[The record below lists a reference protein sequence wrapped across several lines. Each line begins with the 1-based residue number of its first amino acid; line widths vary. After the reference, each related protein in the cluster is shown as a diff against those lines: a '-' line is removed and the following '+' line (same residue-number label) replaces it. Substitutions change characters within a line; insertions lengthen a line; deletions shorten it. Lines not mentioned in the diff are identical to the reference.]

1 MGKTSSN
8 GPDGST
14 GNKDQTDASQATR
27 HQQYAI
33 EDVKDIPKGLHVRLY
48 KNYQAH
54 RARYWWDTITTN
66 ATWYR
71 VKYKSGRFGKECET
85 PCWTTF
91 FGGRAEYSPYEPV
104 PGWLQPLVDEVSTD
118 LNMGSRPFN
127 AMLLRLYFDGN
138 DEIAWHTDGRTFLGQ
153 TPTIAS
159 LSFGANAT
167 FSMRRMTNVWPPLDG
182 SAGDGVDKSTPQRD
196 FVVGDGDMLV
206 MLGATQ
212 KHWHHKVP
220 KERGRRPRLNI
231 NFRYIMSGPDAERGQ
246 KTYYKYMVHGDED
259 RPRSYS
265 YKEIMTMRGGMMNF
279 ARPKSECVTSGGGT
293 DGGDNRK
300 KVKAHQE
307 AVAVN
312 DCPRIATTSSGNESS
327 KSANGEES
335 NIAAYL
341 ASENVDQATFMALP
355 EDIREELV
363 GHWKSRQSSSETPTT
378 ARQTGSKPTAN
389 TASSCGKKRQ
399 QNLIGGRS
407 SVGTTSKGSKEMKKA
422 SGLGTLDSFFLSKK

>member
-1 MGKTSSN
+1 MGKTSSSD

-14 GNKDQTDASQATR
+14 GDKDQNDPSHATR
-27 HQQYAI
+27 HHQQCAI
-33 EDVKDIPKGLHVRLY
+33 EDVKDNPKGLHVRLY
-48 KNYQAH
+48 KNYQQAH

-71 VKYKSGRFGKECET
+71 VKYRSGRFGKECET

-91 FGGRAEYSPYEPV
+91 FGGREEYSPYEPV
-104 PGWLQPLVDEVSTD
+104 PGWLQPLVDEVSAD
-118 LNMGSRPFN
+118 LDMGSRPFN

-182 SAGDGVDKSTPQRD
+182 LAGDGIDRSTPQRD

-212 KHWHHKVP
+212 KHWHHRVP

-259 RPRSYS
+259 IPRSYS
-265 YKEIMTMRGGMMNF
+265 YKEIMQMRGGMMNF
-279 ARPKSECVTSGGGT
+279 ARPKSACVPS
-293 DGGDNRK
+293 GGDNRK
-300 KVKAHQE
+300 EDKTHQDL
-307 AVAVN
+307 A
-312 DCPRIATTSSGNESS
+312 ATSPGNESS
-327 KSANGEES
+327 KPAKGEEP
-335 NIAAYL
+335 NIASYL
-341 ASENVDQATFMALP
+341 AAENVDRSSFMALP
-355 EDIREELV
+355 EDIRRELV
-363 GHWKSRQSSSETPTT
+363 DHWSSRQSSSETQTLIRPTE
-378 ARQTGSKPTAN
+378 N
-389 TASSCGKKRQ
+389 TASSMQSCGKKRQ

-407 SVGTTSKGSKEMKKA
+407 SVGTACKGNKAMKKA
-422 SGLGTLDSFFLSKK
+422 SGSGTLDSFFLSKKKHK